1 MAPKTIVAL
10 GWAGVVPIACLSLG
24 ALQGGELASAEALA
38 ALIAYSSLILV
49 FLGGAQWGLEMG
61 RHPNGSAAAPYLI
74 GATTVLVS
82 FVALLTPPRFG
93 LTALTICFALQ
104 LIYDLFRVA
113 QGMGPHWYGPL
124 RAKLTAAVLLFLIA
138 TQFSSQAFIL

>member
-1 MAPKTIVAL
+1 MAPKYLVAL
-10 GWAGVVPIACLSLG
+10 GWAGVAPIACLSLG

-38 ALIAYSSLILV
+38 ALIAYSALALAV
-49 FLGGAQWGLEMG
+49 LGGAQGGLEMG
-61 RHPNGSAAAPYLI
+61 RHPNGSALSPYLI
-74 GATTVLVS
+74 GATPVLIG

-93 LTALTICFALQ
+93 LTLLTTAYAAQ

-124 RAKLTAAVLLFLIA
+124 RAKLTAAVLIFLIV
-138 TQFSSQAFIL
+138 TQFSPRAFIL